1 MNMQRLV
8 GAGVLILLSL
18 AGFAA
23 VEGGTPSAGAAH
35 RTTYRVVHGW
45 PILPDGEALGSVA
58 GVGVDSHGNVF
69 VFHRAGRTWPAS
81 DELEL
86 KPIARPTVA
95 VFDGHGGALLARWG
109 SNLFA
114 MPHGLT
120 VDDHDN

>member
-1 MNMQRLV
+1 MNLQRLV
-8 GAGVLILLSL
+8 GASALLWFSV
-18 AGFAA
+18 AVFAA
-23 VEGGTPSAGAAH
+23 GAGEKSSAGSAH
-35 RTTYRVVHGW
+35 NATYRVVHGW

-86 KPIARPTVA
+86 TPIARPTVA

-114 MPHGLT
+114 SGMFESRGNP
-120 VDDHDN
+120 